1 MKRRFLAGVLA
12 FILLFSNLQ
21 VSAYA
26 EALDGT
32 VSVTESGIDVL
43 ENAVEQEDKA
53 GEDITV
59 SGNTTEDESTVSGNE
74 TGEEPFDDTGDESVV
89 DEPAEEELATE
100 VPVIE
105 AMLPEKSVTETFLVD
120 VEAPYD
126 GDFLLVANTNTDM
139 SGEDESTGR
148 LPAAS
153 VASASVKGVGN
164 ADSAGEE
171 ENIRGYDKW
180 GRGLIDPNAHL
191 PELEWDGVKTA
202 TVNDELK
209 NRSTEAVPYRVN
221 DTRTFYLENGAEGYY
236 NPVTCVCLA
245 VGTDSTVWVP
255 IDDPIYIAKPDLMKN
270 YMSSLAAEFDSQH
283 DKMLTMFGDDTTAD
297 YLGDNDG
304 KTALVCYDINGDF
317 EDSPWSYVGGY
328 YFGADL
334 DFPFSNATDNNCD
347 MLHIDSWQ
355 GMGRDTDSNI
365 LADALASRGTI
376 VHEFQHM
383 INFSVSRNN
392 ESYGIYSYS
401 IVPPTYL
408 NEAFSMAAEH
418 LCYGADECYSRV
430 KYYNNY
436 AHITKG
442 YVSLMEWGKYDTL
455 SNYALSYLFGQYI
468 RTQYSGGDTIYRDA
482 MNQYDSS
489 QEDFLDIIADLLG
502 VDSNELLLNFRAA
515 LFLKSAEG
523 KYGFKGEAWAE
534 NIAQKATTSY
544 SLAATDLAPGA
555 AVVVPMNSTYTPT
568 ADAGDNIDFIGLYS
582 DMTDDDITVSIS
594 GGNSIT
600 EPGGQLQLT
609 ASVSPKGAPQAV
621 VFSIPEEKHMA
632 YAMVTQDGLVTAIA
646 DGEVAVR
653 ATSVYNPEKYDE
665 LTITVSGQRKVAIE
679 KNEEILD
686 EGYRVSFVVTDPVDA
701 NMYYTYEYVAPYDNG
716 NLKDVDPDSVPD
728 PTAQSDPLPGQ
739 PFEFTKAGTHVL
751 KVIGIAEGYADNLMT
766 AVYEIEEVPAPYID
780 VEWNDDG
787 TGLVTITAQE
797 ETEVAYTTDGTD
809 PVRNGNGMVYER
821 PFIIAEPGWTT
832 VKAIAYKPGCATSF
846 VQEMWNIEIPVA
858 TPQISVENDWG
869 GKRISMESAASEAK
883 IYYTL
888 DGSEPNAGSNL
899 YTGSV
904 WLEDTGTVTVKTVA
918 IVDDNT
924 DTLYEFDEEG
934 NVSAIEETF
943 DANSSVASETVTI
956 GKTAPVKNLD
966 GKKILVPDEERIFL
980 ASSTAGARIYYTE
993 NGTQPTPA
1001 SDIFPTNGKE
1011 MPDNKVQIR
1020 AYARSMGNEDSEIAE
1035 FEIFPYREL
1044 TKLELVKDSEF
1055 LYVNAPGKNA
1065 VGLEVEIAPAN
1076 VYEEQLVWT
1085 SSDKSVVTV
1094 DKYGNVT
1101 AVAGGTAIIT
1111 VSSGGL
1117 KDTCTVTVG
1126 NAIEKITVLNE
1137 PLAITKD
1144 GGTLQIKTSIEPAKV
1159 VDSTLLYSAEMSDRP
1174 GDAKGIALIDET
1186 GTLKA
1191 VKNGVVK
1198 VTITPKDNAAEI
1210 EPKVI
1215 YVTISNQKNYNN
1227 QYQPRISASTITLNK
1242 QADRGYGLNIYSLG
1256 VGTSIVGVSIDPE
1269 SRYAE
1274 AFTVTKN
1281 GETGTWDVCFAEG
1294 KKEEIRNGTYRVP
1307 LIIQSEVAFEGY
1319 SYNDTFTMT
1328 LRIRVVNNAP
1338 RVTAQAVTVNRYYTK
1353 SEYPI
1358 TLRAAGTDVVVTG
1371 LADAEGMMF
1380 ITDFFDVTTRDE
1392 KVYLM
1397 PKQQFGAEG
1406 ALSDRNSIKGYL
1418 VVRSEGY
1425 LEQKVPITVYLSDTA
1440 PKVVV
1445 NEATPVL
1452 NYSAMMNND
1461 NPAIYF
1467 TFSEKI
1473 TNKEATAIDDLQMVM
1488 LDQGAPDYEELNGVF
1503 TSVQRVDMED
1513 GSVGAMILINRM
1525 NVQTGTYRLPLLITT
1540 STFRDVPVTAK
1551 VVVQRETDAPK
1562 LTLEKTTLKLNSS
1575 YPGEIASV
1583 KVRSISQSNVVLDD
1597 FAITAWNDG
1606 LLANKDA
1613 AVTLVYNDETQR
1625 LEATVVGKPAGDTY
1639 RFTCIPQYEAGV
1651 ESEQEITVTVKLH
1664 KNTPSVEVSAKGKID
1679 VLRRDDTAVTYS
1691 LTKINFTDDIESVK
1705 LVSPAK
1711 ISGTIR
1717 DGKDAF
1723 EMSWDEDEET
1733 ITLKADS
1740 DFKFIKGKKYAFR
1753 FEITKEHGLEG
1764 SDNASAKTILTKD
1777 ISITPVQTKVGFIID
1792 KTPVFYRFVSSDTNT
1807 QSINL
1812 RTDAGAIS
1820 KVEVQPGY
1828 VAPAG
1833 IVEKISEDGTI
1844 VESLSFDGVNNYNLK
1859 SGSYAFRFD
1868 VYLGGQ
1874 LCEEV
1879 NGQAVEKP
1887 TTCRVRFVI
1896 H

>member
-1 MKRRFLAGVLA
+1 
-12 FILLFSNLQ
+12 LQ
-21 VSAYA
+21 SKV
-26 EALDGT
+26 
-32 VSVTESGIDVL
+32 
-43 ENAVEQEDKA
+43 
-53 GEDITV
+53 
-59 SGNTTEDESTVSGNE
+59 NTQ
-74 TGEEPFDDTGDESVV
+74 SVV
-89 DEPAEEELATE
+89 IGKTKNVTSSVVNSLLSAGKPISLYSAT
-100 VPVIE
+100 
-105 AMLPEKSVTETFLVD
+105 
-120 VEAPYD
+120 
-126 GDFLLVANTNTDM
+126 
-139 SGEDESTGR
+139 
-148 LPAAS
+148 
-153 VASASVKGVGN
+153 GN
-164 ADSAGEE
+164 A
-171 ENIRGYDKW
+171 
-180 GRGLIDPNAHL
+180 
-191 PELEWDGVKTA
+191 
-202 TVNDELK
+202 
-209 NRSTEAVPYRVN
+209 
-221 DTRTFYLENGAEGYY
+221 
-236 NPVTCVCLA
+236 
-245 VGTDSTVWVP
+245 
-255 IDDPIYIAKPDLMKN
+255 
-270 YMSSLAAEFDSQH
+270 Q
-283 DKMLTMFGDDTTAD
+283 
-297 YLGDNDG
+297 
-304 KTALVCYDINGDF
+304 
-317 EDSPWSYVGGY
+317 
-328 YFGADL
+328 
-334 DFPFSNATDNNCD
+334 
-347 MLHIDSWQ
+347 
-355 GMGRDTDSNI
+355 
-365 LADALASRGTI
+365 
-376 VHEFQHM
+376 
-383 INFSVSRNN
+383 
-392 ESYGIYSYS
+392 
-401 IVPPTYL
+401 
-408 NEAFSMAAEH
+408 
-418 LCYGADECYSRV
+418 
-430 KYYNNY
+430 
-436 AHITKG
+436 
-442 YVSLMEWGKYDTL
+442 
-455 SNYALSYLFGQYI
+455 
-468 RTQYSGGDTIYRDA
+468 
-482 MNQYDSS
+482 
-489 QEDFLDIIADLLG
+489 
-502 VDSNELLLNFRAA
+502 
-515 LFLKSAEG
+515 
-523 KYGFKGEAWAE
+523 
-534 NIAQKATTSY
+534 
-544 SLAATDLAPGA
+544 
-555 AVVVPMNSTYTPT
+555 
-568 ADAGDNIDFIGLYS
+568 
-582 DMTDDDITVSIS
+582 
-594 GGNSIT
+594 
-600 EPGGQLQLT
+600 
-609 ASVSPKGAPQAV
+609 
-621 VFSIPEEKHMA
+621 
-632 YAMVTQDGLVTAIA
+632 
-646 DGEVAVR
+646 
-653 ATSVYNPEKYDE
+653 
-665 LTITVSGQRKVAIE
+665 
-679 KNEEILD
+679 
-686 EGYRVSFVVTDPVDA
+686 
-701 NMYYTYEYVAPYDNG
+701 
-716 NLKDVDPDSVPD
+716 
-728 PTAQSDPLPGQ
+728 
-739 PFEFTKAGTHVL
+739 
-751 KVIGIAEGYADNLMT
+751 
-766 AVYEIEEVPAPYID
+766 
-780 VEWNDDG
+780 
-787 TGLVTITAQE
+787 
-797 ETEVAYTTDGTD
+797 
-809 PVRNGNGMVYER
+809 
-821 PFIIAEPGWTT
+821 
-832 VKAIAYKPGCATSF
+832 
-846 VQEMWNIEIPVA
+846 
-858 TPQISVENDWG
+858 
-869 GKRISMESAASEAK
+869 

-888 DGSEPNAGSNL
+888 DGNNP
-899 YTGSV
+899 TK
-904 WLEDTGTVTVKTVA
+904 D
-918 IVDDNT
+918 
-924 DTLYEFDEEG
+924 
-934 NVSAIEETF
+934 
-943 DANSSVASETVTI
+943 
-956 GKTAPVKNLD
+956 
-966 GKKILVPDEERIFL
+966 
-980 ASSTAGARIYYTE
+980 ST
-993 NGTQPTPA
+993 PFK
-1001 SDIFPTNGKE
+1001 SDII
-1011 MPDNKVQIR
+1011 MPDDRLQIR
-1020 AYARSMGNEDSEIAE
+1020 AYARSEGNVDSDITE
-1035 FEIFPYREL
+1035 FVYVPYREL
-1044 TKLELVKDSEF
+1044 TKLELLQDAVS
-1055 LYVNAPGKNA
+1055 LYANVPGKNM
-1065 VGLEVEIAPAN
+1065 VDLEVEIAPAN
-1076 VYEEQLVWT
+1076 VFEEQLVWT
-1085 SSDKSVVTV
+1085 SSDKSVATV

-1101 AVAGGTAIIT
+1101 AVADGTAVIT

-1137 PLAITKD
+1137 PLEITKD

-1198 VTITPKDNAAEI
+1198 VTITPKNNVAEI
-1210 EPKVI
+1210 EPVVK

-1242 QADRGYGLNIYSLG
+1242 QADGGYGLNIYSLG

-1274 AFTVTKN
+1274 DFTVAKN

-1371 LADAEGMMF
+1371 LADAESMMF
-1380 ITDFFDVTTRDE
+1380 ITDFFDVETRDGQ
-1392 KVYLM
+1392 VYLK

-1406 ALSDRNSIKGYL
+1406 ALSDRNSIKGNLL
-1418 VVRSEGY
+1418 VQPEGY
-1425 LEQKVPITVYLSDTA
+1425 LEQKVPITVYLSDSA

-1575 YPGEIASV
+1575 YPGEIAFV
-1583 KVRSISQSNVVLDD
+1583 KVKAISQSNVVLDD

-1606 LLANKDA
+1606 LLANKDG

-1711 ISGTIR
+1711 TSGTIR

-1753 FEITKEHGLEG
+1753 FEITKEHGLDG
-1764 SDNASAKTILTKD
+1764 SDDASAKTILTKD

-1868 VYLGGQ
+1868 VYLDGQ